1 MQSYCTEMRSLSLS
15 ESRVCLFIAIALHR
29 FSVTKTL
36 QHQPQQT
43 KAQKNENKSKKKNR
57 EKPSKA
63 RKKYCCDEREKQTNS
78 RDKTFVRRMQHA
90 AIFRQMCQLSVVN
103 HLIYLRISSDEIIRR
118 FRTTNDWS
126 IAFSART
133 ATKI

>member
-1 MQSYCTEMRSLSLS
+1 MQSYCTEMRSLSLQVPCVFVYS
-15 ESRVCLFIAIALHR
+15 HRIASIQR
-29 FSVTKTL
+29 N
-36 QHQPQQT
+36 
-43 KAQKNENKSKKKNR
+43 KNITASAATNQSAKERKQNNRKNR

>member
-1 MQSYCTEMRSLSLS
+1 MQSYCTEMRSLSL
-15 ESRVCLFIAIALHR
+15 RVPCVFVYSHRIASIQRNKNITASAATNQSAKER
-29 FSVTKTL
+29 K
-36 QHQPQQT
+36 
-43 KAQKNENKSKKKNR
+43 QKQKKNR